1 MEIKR
6 YSALTKSTDGQP
18 LKLTLAITRSGEKK
32 PILTIKFY
40 EMSSNLYA
48 AVLDNGEKYQ
58 VKASEV
64 KNAITQYE
72 NLLNGKTVIHS

>member
-1 MEIKR
+1 M
-6 YSALTKSTDGQP
+6 
-18 LKLTLAITRSGEKK
+18 
-32 PILTIKFY
+32 
-40 EMSSNLYA
+40 
-48 AVLDNGEKYQ
+48 DNGEKYQ